1 VVRLTL
7 LMLVPVEKEPSLGGT
22 ATLSAGVDLT
32 GHLPLQDHLL
42 GTAGYEPNISVVD
55 AAFVWYSQVALIVG
69 GYVFAVYLAHATA
82 LCQMSDDERALMSQ
96 FPMVALMILY
106 TVLGLWIHFQPVA
119 G

>member
-7 LMLVPVEKEPSLGGT
+7 LMLVPVEKEVSLVGT
-22 ATLSAGVDLT
+22 APLSAGVDLT
-32 GHLPLQDHLL
+32 GHLLLQDHLL
-42 GTAGYEPNISVVD
+42 GTAGYEPNTSVVD

-69 GYVFAVYLAHATA
+69 GYVVAVYLAHAAA
-82 LCQMSDDERALMSQ
+82 LRQMPDAERALRIQ

-106 TVLGLWIHFQPVA
+106 TVLGLWILSQPVA